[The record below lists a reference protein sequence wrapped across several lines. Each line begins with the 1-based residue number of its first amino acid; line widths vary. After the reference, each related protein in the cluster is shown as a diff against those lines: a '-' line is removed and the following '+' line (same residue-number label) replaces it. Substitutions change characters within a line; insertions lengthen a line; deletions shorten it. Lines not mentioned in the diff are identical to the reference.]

1 MGDVFGQLASFQWK
15 EPLLLNVL
23 LVILATAT
31 TIVALTGETR
41 HKDTKRLTTRGWVT
55 LVCVVFGFLVGI
67 RKEIITQSNNANQQA
82 ENEQLKGGM
91 KELRSS
97 LQGANN
103 TLLDTRSKLIQAQLA
118 SQKTSEAIQ
127 LYVFERLSLST
138 RRFLGILS
146 YMIEDA
152 SDGWLPTK
160 ENEFFSRRTV
170 DLICRELNADGP
182 ARVSPPMS
190 WFAYFSRAIGEYKA
204 ILGDVVRAH
213 GPQLD
218 LKLIR
223 EISKVEGAAM
233 FWMVPQLAAA
243 RNVDKDLR
251 RYPPVLCPMQTDEIV
266 RDFDALAEL
275 YRHVTNDAVKFKV
288 RPLELP
294 LPRKSPAL
302 GKNRFTPKQLKKWEI
317 EHNVRIQ

>member
-1 MGDVFGQLASFQWK
+1 
-15 EPLLLNVL
+15 
-23 LVILATAT
+23 
-31 TIVALTGETR
+31 
-41 HKDTKRLTTRGWVT
+41 
-55 LVCVVFGFLVGI
+55 VGI

-170 DLICRELNADGP
+170 DLL
-182 ARVSPPMS
+182 
-190 WFAYFSRAIGEYKA
+190 
-204 ILGDVVRAH
+204 
-213 GPQLD
+213 
-218 LKLIR
+218 LK
-223 EISKVEGAAM
+223 VTC
-233 FWMVPQLAAA
+233 
-243 RNVDKDLR
+243 
-251 RYPPVLCPMQTDEIV
+251 CPGVITG
-266 RDFDALAEL
+266 F
-275 YRHVTNDAVKFKV
+275 
-288 RPLELP
+288 
-294 LPRKSPAL
+294 
-302 GKNRFTPKQLKKWEI
+302 
-317 EHNVRIQ
+317 